1 MEKIG
6 NQAFHGKRENDHPGN
21 DGSRQKSPN
30 KPKSDIIPLNF
41 DLETHKLPTINQM

>member
-1 MEKIG
+1 MAKVEQRQLG
-6 NQAFHGKRENDHPGN
+6 H
-21 DGSRQKSPN
+21 DGSRQKSPK